1 MENTKIENAII
12 TKAEAMELALSEKPK
27 ATVTALA
34 KEIATISTE
43 QSIAKIGELAER
55 DRCAWVYTALCVGNA
70 FKNLSK
76 RECAKRIAELQDKL
90 KYSRAQVY
98 NYRKAGEKLVSTDY
112 EALPYDMAAFIREK
126 KEKPVNNTI
135 ASITQKGSY
144 RTGDNSENYIYI
156 GNVTNTAGKAQ
167 VKYFVTT
174 KKDGEKLNRVCD
186 NEEFF
191 LALTP
196 KKVEDKEVDFWD
208 TADGKLSIEV
218 NFVNL

>member
-1 MENTKIENAII
+1 MENAKIENAII

-186 NEEFF
+186 NDEFF

-208 TADGKLSIEV
+208 TPDGKLSIEV